1 MTLHVFSEENGKKRL
16 LLGLEF
22 DSLQQLEPVFRS
34 FQSATG
40 VRLSEYDDATLG
52 PQHLTLLDQ
61 LLAKALS
68 GGVKGDQAIFRF
80 TVAVHHAASSDHCLI
95 FVGE

>member
-1 MTLHVFSEENGKKRL
+1 MTLHIFSEESGKKRL

-22 DSLQQLEPVFRS
+22 DSLRYLDPVFRS
-34 FQSATG
+34 FQSAMG
-40 VRLSEYDDATLG
+40 VRLSEYDDATLD

-68 GGVKGDQAIFRF
+68 AGVERDQAIYKF